1 MQGMSIRRIISGSA
15 AGLIAASTLLL
26 AGGPAAHAAPGY
38 PGPAASLATFGISSA
53 GWTGNLGSSTNGMF
67 VSLDGRHSLVSAE
80 THYTNQADVEA
91 VLDAWYA
98 PDASNVLRSVHN
110 SPDATVTCTSRAAVT
125 KVCSVTDPTGTLPL
139 SGTSTPNAGFWPSTP
154 GYVMGD
160 PVKVTQFVAVRDK
173 AIVGMVLH
181 TRNSTLPV
189 SVATLRN
196 AVTNWIDTQWAWT
209 PPVPPADSPSIP
221 SAGSLQDKVGNKVV
235 DVSRKANKQYRYTKL
250 KASKLKLPKS
260 TYKVWG
266 KGFNAGKQ
274 TKTVYLKTSYMS
286 GPHTLRT
293 VCMKSNAAKIGHP
306 FSATSCN
313 IKGLKK
319 IQ

>member
-1 MQGMSIRRIISGSA
+1 MSIRRIISGAA

-38 PGPAASLATFGISSA
+38 SGPAPSLATLGINSA
-53 GWTGNLGSSTNGMF
+53 GWTGNLGGSTTGMF
-67 VSLDGRHSLVSAE
+67 VSLDGRQSLIAGE
-80 THYTNQADVEA
+80 QHHTYQADTEA
-91 VLDAWYA
+91 VLDTWYA
-98 PDASNVLRSVHN
+98 SDATSTARSMHG
-110 SPDATVTCTSRAAVT
+110 SADATVTCTSRAEVT
-125 KVCSVTDPTGTLPL
+125 KVCLVADPTGTLPF

-154 GYVMGD
+154 AYVMGD
-160 PVKVTQFVAVRDK
+160 PVKVVQIMAFRGNAFVGV
-173 AIVGMVLH
+173 VFH
-181 TRNSTLPV
+181 TRSSTLPV
-189 SVATLRN
+189 SVATLRT

-221 SAGSLQDKVGNKVV
+221 SAGSLRDKVGNKVV

-266 KGFNAGKQ
+266 KGFNTGKK